1 MSQSHQ
7 LLTEAVLTMPCEL
20 HAVRP
25 TVCRAMDLLREA
37 GCREEDVLACE
48 IALTEACNNA
58 VQNAPQNLR
67 CQQLPIR
74 INCDARNIWMGVADV
89 SSGFEITPECALPE
103 AEAESGRGLFLIRTL
118 MDEVVYKASG
128 SHHVLEM
135 AKTRRA

>member
-1 MSQSHQ
+1 MSQSPQ

-25 TVCRAMDLLREA
+25 TVCQAMDFLRGA

-58 VQNAPQNLR
+58 VQNSPQHLR
-67 CQQLPIR
+67 SQRLPIR
-74 INCDARNIWMGVADV
+74 INCDAHNIRMGVADV
-89 SSGFEITPECALPE
+89 SAAFEIPQECALPE
-103 AEAESGRGLFLIRTL
+103 TEAESGRGLFLIRTL
-118 MDEVVYKASG
+118 MDEVAYMPSG

-135 AKTRRA
+135 AKTRRP